1 MRKKKL
7 SLFSLSQIIICVA
20 INYLLT
26 KLFFQN
32 QHVFI
37 SFEKAYQMNY
47 SIVRDAIFINKMLII
62 QIHYEFLHTWYV
74 EDKIHIANKY

>member
-1 MRKKKL
+1 
-7 SLFSLSQIIICVA
+7 
-20 INYLLT
+20 
-26 KLFFQN
+26 
-32 QHVFI
+32 
-37 SFEKAYQMNY
+37 MNY